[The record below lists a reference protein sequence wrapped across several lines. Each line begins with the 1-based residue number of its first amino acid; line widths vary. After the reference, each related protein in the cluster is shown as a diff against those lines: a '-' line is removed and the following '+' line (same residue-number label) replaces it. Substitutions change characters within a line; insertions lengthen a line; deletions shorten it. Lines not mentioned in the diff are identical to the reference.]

1 MKYLAILLI
10 LGLGGLY
17 AFNLLDDGQ
26 SGKTKTL
33 SQLEQVGEKCS
44 GIRDRATAGVV
55 PIIEFQ
61 KLELESRRAN
71 VLTNCMR
78 DHGYVENLAWA
89 PSVMSLA
96 KEHASELGISQD
108 EALEYLRRAAMQ
120 SFIPTS
126 NVDYWVAQ
134 NKPAKAQ

>member
-1 MKYLAILLI
+1 MKYLAILLM

-26 SGKTKTL
+26 SSKTKPL

-44 GIRDRATAGVV
+44 GIRDRATADVV

-78 DHGYVENLAWA
+78 DHGYVENPVWA
-89 PSVMSLA
+89 GSATPLA
-96 KEHASELGISQD
+96 KKHASELGISQD
-108 EALEYLRRAAMQ
+108 EALEYLRRVAMQ

-126 NVDYWVAQ
+126 EIGYWVVQ

>member
-1 MKYLAILLI
+1 MKYLAILLM
-10 LGLGGLY
+10 LGLSGLY

-26 SGKTKTL
+26 SGQTQPL
-33 SQLEQVGEKCS
+33 SQLQQVGEKCS
-44 GIRDRATAGVV
+44 GIRDRATADVV

-78 DHGYVENLAWA
+78 DHGYVENPAWVVSA
-89 PSVMSLA
+89 MPLA
-96 KEHASELGISQD
+96 KKHANELGISQD
-108 EALEYLRRAAMQ
+108 EALEYLRRVAMQ

-126 NVDYWVAQ
+126 KVGYWVLQ
-134 NKPAKAQ
+134 NKPSKA

>member
-1 MKYLAILLI
+1 LKYLAILLM

-26 SGKTKTL
+26 SGQTKL
-33 SQLEQVGEKCS
+33 PNQLEQVGEKCS
-44 GIRDRATAGVV
+44 GIRDRATADVV

-71 VLTNCMR
+71 VLANCMR
-78 DHGYVENLAWA
+78 DHGYVENPAWA
-89 PSVMSLA
+89 VSAMPLA
-96 KEHASELGISQD
+96 KKHASELGISQD
-108 EALEYLRRAAMQ
+108 EALEYLRRIAMQ

-126 NVDYWVAQ
+126 EVGYWLLQ
-134 NKPAKAQ
+134 NKPSKA